1 MARQVQLDQIRNIGI
16 MAHIDAGKTTC
27 TERILFYTGVTYKI
41 GEVHEG
47 TTVMDWMEQERE
59 RGITITS
66 AATTTSWKRFD
77 KTYRINIID
86 TPGHVDFTVEVE
98 RSLRV
103 LDGAVAVFDAVAGV
117 QPQSETVWRQA
128 DKYRVPRIAFI
139 NKMDRIGADF
149 DHSIRS
155 MRQRLSAHP
164 VPITYPIGR
173 EDNFIGIIDFI
184 EERAI
189 IWKDETLG
197 AEYEILPLE
206 KLWDAEFLKTRPEVE
221 KAVKAAALSPEFYK
235 EHREK
240 VVEYIA
246 EHDDAIL
253 TKYLEQHK
261 LEPAELRASLR
272 RSTIALKLVPV
283 IAGSAFKNKGVQ
295 SLLDAV
301 IDYLPSPMD
310 VPPIEGT
317 TLDGN
322 DAELRRAA
330 DEQPFAALAFKIMT
344 DPFVGHVTYIR
355 VYSGVLKTGQ
365 SVFNS
370 TRKVRERMGRLL
382 RMHAN
387 KREEIESV
395 EAGDIAACVGLK
407 NVTTGDTLCDEEKPI
422 VLENIDFPAPVI
434 SVAIEPKTKVD
445 QEKMGTALGKLAQ
458 EDPTFRVHTDHDTGQ
473 VLIEGM
479 GELHLEIIVD
489 RMMREFGVQANVG
502 RPQVAYRETIIKAAE
517 GEHKHIKQSGGR
529 GQYGHVKLIVQP
541 LPGSGHEDMHDMS
554 TDELDELAKQV
565 AGKGGKWRFDKE
577 HRLLFIDKLVGGSI
591 PREFVPPIENGIKEA
606 MDSGVLA
613 GYEMVDVAVM
623 VIDGSYHD
631 VDSSEMAFKIAGSM
645 AFKEACRKASPRLLE
660 PIMRVEVVVPEDY
673 MGPVISDLN
682 SRRGQLQGRESRS
695 GSEII
700 NVQVPLAEMFGYA
713 TDIRSRT
720 QGRGS
725 FTMHFSH
732 YQQAPPNISEEI
744 IGNVNGVKAKK

>member
-1 MARQVQLDQIRNIGI
+1 MARQVQLDQTRNIGI

-47 TTVMDWMEQERE
+47 TATMDWMEQERE

-66 AATTTSWKRFD
+66 AATTASWKRFD
-77 KTYRINIID
+77 KSYRVNIID

-164 VPITYPIGR
+164 VPLQYPIGR
-173 EDNFIGIIDFI
+173 EDNFIGIVDFI
-184 EERAI
+184 DERAI

-197 AEYEILPLE
+197 AEYEVLPLE
-206 KLWDAEFLKTRPEVE
+206 KLWDAAYLKTRPSLQT
-221 KAVKAAALSPEFYK
+221 AVIASKLTPEFYK
-235 EHREK
+235 EHRDK
-240 VVEYIA
+240 VLEYIA

-253 TKYLEQHK
+253 AKWLDQHK
-261 LEPAELRASLR
+261 LEPRELRASIR

-283 IAGSAFKNKGVQ
+283 VAGAAFKNKGIQ
-295 SLLDAV
+295 PLLDAV
-301 IDYLPSPMD
+301 VDYLPSPLD
-310 VPPIEGT
+310 VPPVEGT
-317 TLDGN
+317 GPDGIEP
-322 DAELRRAA
+322 ELRRAG
-330 DEQPFAALAFKIMT
+330 DDQPFAALAFKIMT
-344 DPFVGHVTYIR
+344 DLYVGHLTYIR

-365 SVFNS
+365 SVYNS
-370 TRKVRERMGRLL
+370 SRKTRERIGRLL

-387 KREEIESV
+387 KREEIESI

-407 NVTTGDTLCDEEKPI
+407 NVTTGDTLCDENKPI
-422 VLENIDFPAPVI
+422 VLESIEFPAPVI
-434 SVAIEPKTKVD
+434 SVAIEPKTKAD
-445 QEKMGTALGKLAQ
+445 QEKMGVALGKLAQ

-473 VLIEGM
+473 TLISGM

-489 RMMREFGVQANVG
+489 RMMREFNVQASVG
-502 RPQVAYRETIIKAAE
+502 RPQVAYRETIMKSAVAE
-517 GEHKHIKQSGGR
+517 GKYIRQTGGR
-529 GQYGHVKLIVQP
+529 GQYGHAKLSVHP
-541 LPGSGHEDMHDMS
+541 LPNAGHDDMHEMPQ
-554 TDELDELAKQV
+554 DELDELAKRI
-565 AGKGGKWRFDKE
+565 AGKGGKWHFDKE
-577 HRLLFIDKLVGGSI
+577 HRLLFIDKIIGGAI
-591 PREFVPPIENGIKEA
+591 PREFIPPIESGVSEA
-606 MDSGVLA
+606 METGVLA
-613 GYEMVDVAVM
+613 GYEMADIAV
-623 VIDGSYHD
+623 VLEDGSYHE

-645 AFKEACRKASPRLLE
+645 PFKEACQRANPKLLE
-660 PIMRVEVVVPEDY
+660 PIMRVEVVVPEEY
-673 MGPVISDLN
+673 MGTVIADLN

-700 NVQVPLAEMFGYA
+700 NVLVPLAEMFGYA

-732 YQQAPPNISEEI
+732 YEQAPGNIAEEVI
-744 IGNVNGVKAKK
+744 AKATGKVVRS